1 MDILY
6 SAILGTVEGLTE
18 FIPISSTGHL
28 IIARSLLG
36 LPQESGLAFD
46 AIIQLA
52 AACAVVVYFR
62 KDIWRLIKSFIALIT
77 RKFCSNEDRIM
88 VYGIIIGTIPAVV
101 LGLLLE
107 KTMETVFRSPYYVAV
122 GLILGSVLFIIA
134 EKLSKQNQTLTIKK
148 GLQAGFYQCLALFP
162 GMSRSGSTIAGG
174 LLLGLTRESA
184 VRFSFLLSLPIIFGS
199 GAKKVLDVVKGGQ
212 LAGIETSLLIGSVFA
227 FVFGLLAI
235 SFLIKFLKTNTL
247 KSFAVYRVVLTVVVV
262 ILLLTSV
269 IK

>member
-1 MDILY
+1 MEY
-6 SAILGTVEGLTE
+6 FYPAILGTIQGLTE

-28 IIARSLLG
+28 IVARSIFG
-36 LPQESGLAFD
+36 LPQETGLSFD
-46 AIIQLA
+46 AVIQLA
-52 AACAVVVYFR
+52 SAMAVLVYFR
-62 KDIWRLIKSFIALIT
+62 KDIWRLFKSFIALLS
-77 RKFCSNEDRIM
+77 RKVCSAEDKIM
-88 VYGIIIGTIPAVV
+88 IYGIILGTMPAVII
-101 LGLLLE
+101 GLLLE
-107 KTMETVFRSPYYVAV
+107 NTMETVFRSPYYVAV

-134 EKLSKQNQTLTIKK
+134 EKFAKQNQTLTIKN
-148 GLQAGFYQCLALFP
+148 GLQAGLYQCLALFP

-199 GAKKVLDVVKGGQ
+199 GAKKVLDLVKGGQ
-212 LAGIETSLLIGSVFA
+212 LVGIETSLLVGSVFA
-227 FVFGLLAI
+227 FVFGFLAI

-247 KSFAVYRVVLTVVVV
+247 KSFAVYRVVLAVVVV